1 MNVRAPLAG
10 VLCVVLA
17 TPAPGAAPRYAW
29 AREDG
34 SVHLAITTLRVV
46 GTLRQGAEAVPGA
59 TLEVSADE
67 DFTLKLHTDE
77 EARFRAVVPRPAR
90 YMVVAHLPDQ
100 RRQVVLWNLADARPG
115 EELQRDIVVT
125 PRWLKGKVVNQAG
138 APLPTARVTYRARD
152 VARGEEV
159 MGEAAVRQ
167 DGSFAVPLEEQKGLE
182 LHVGGVDG
190 FLPASFLWP
199 SSPPEEVTVVL
210 EEGVDVRG
218 VVVDGAGRP
227 QQATVAVVA
236 DLFETGGPRTPA
248 SADGT
253 FRFTTPRNATV
264 VAWSSD
270 GVAWAHAQ
278 EKLELRL
285 APPWG
290 TGARRPGRSRGKRA
304 RPQPPC
310 LDPCGRPASAFLAA
324 GEPPAGARRSTPGG
338 WRWDGGVARLAVG
351 AVPPAPAHPWRS
363 LVDGPRGSPGHRSS
377 PPGSR
382 PAVNPPRASHRRS
395 RGAACW
401 ARSQHP
407 LTA

>member
-1 MNVRAPLAG
+1 VNVRAPLAG

-248 SADGT
+248 SGDGT

-285 APPWG
+285 APRGEPARVALA
-290 TGARRPGRSRGKRA
+290 GAEEKELARSRLALTHVDGRQVPFWLLVNLQRERGV
-304 RPQPPC
+304 RP
-310 LDPCGRPASAFLAA
+310 
-324 GEPPAGARRSTPGG
+324 
-338 WRWDGGVARLAVG
+338 
-351 AVPPAPAHPWRS
+351 
-363 LVDGPRGSPGHRSS
+363 LVDGAGTVVLPGLPSAQYRLLLRTRGGVLWTAPVVLPGTGVLHLV
-377 PPGSR
+377 
-382 PAVNPPRASHRRS
+382 PAQP
-395 RGAACW
+395 
-401 ARSQHP
+401 
-407 LTA
+407 